1 MTLFG
6 VKNFDLHIES
16 FFHNHIDALI
26 NKGKENSWQF
36 IGFYRAPKTHL
47 KIESSDL
54 LKDLQKWFLLPWL
67 HASDFNELLKSHE
80 KLGRRLRPYGQ
91 M

>member
-6 VKNFDLHIES
+6 DKNFDLHIES

-26 NKGKENSWQF
+26 NKGKENAWRF

-54 LKDLQKWFLLPWL
+54 LRDLQKWFLLPWL

-80 KLGRRLRPYGQ
+80 KLGRRLQPYGQ